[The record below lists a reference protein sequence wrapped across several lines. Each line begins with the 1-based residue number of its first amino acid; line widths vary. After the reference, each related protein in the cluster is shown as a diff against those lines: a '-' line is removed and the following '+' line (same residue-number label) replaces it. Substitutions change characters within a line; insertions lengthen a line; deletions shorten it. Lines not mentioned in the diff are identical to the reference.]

1 MAKAKAHA
9 GSWSDDPTRAEKDNG
24 HLATMEA
31 APPKAVEA
39 ISLPRLD
46 IRVVDIK
53 LIGDSSLI
61 CHRWSEK
68 SKKIMHDKHT
78 GKASAGRELKVP
90 EQDFLD
96 SLYPMSG
103 GGYGFPTIAFK
114 NAAVQACT
122 SLGKSVTKVAAKQAF
137 HIMGNLTKIEGTPQP
152 REDMVRVGMG
162 TADIRYRGE
171 FDPWSVT
178 IRVRY
183 NARLLSAEQLINLMN
198 TAGFA
203 VGVGEWRSERNG
215 SQGLFH
221 VAKGDE

>member
-1 MAKAKAHA
+1 MAKAKAD
-9 GSWSDDPTRAEKDNG
+9 SWSDDADRKAKNNG

-31 APPKAVEA
+31 EPPTATEGIA
-39 ISLPRLD
+39 LPRLD
-46 IRVVDIK
+46 IQAIEIK

-68 SKKIMHDKHT
+68 AKKQILDKQT
-78 GKASAGRELKVP
+78 GKASKGRELKNP
-90 EQDFLD
+90 EQDYLD
-96 SLYPMSG
+96 SLYPYPG

-122 SLGKSVTKVAAKQAF
+122 SLGKSVTKVAARQAF
-137 HIMGNLTKIEGTPQP
+137 HVMGELAKIEGNPTP

-162 TADIRYRGE
+162 TADIRFRGE
-171 FDPWSVT
+171 FEQWSTT

-183 NARLLSAEQLINLMN
+183 NARLLSTEQLINLFN

-203 VGVGEWRSERNG
+203 VGVGEWRSEKDG
-215 SQGLFH
+215 GHGLFH
-221 VAKGDE
+221 VGNMGE